1 MLITDMYQSPEV
13 GVYVPRPYIK
23 RQFPLVRY
31 GTKTIFELMDIF
43 LPDIGEGPFPVAVP
57 FFVLAGNIMNSTGV
71 TERIFRFACAL
82 VGHIPGG
89 LGHVN
94 VLASVI
100 FAGMSGSAIA
110 DTAGLGKIELQAMK
124 EAGYDDDFS
133 VAVTGVSSCL
143 GPIIPPSVGMVI
155 YAMLAGV
162 SPGRILLAGIVPG
175 VLMALVMCMIVYIT
189 AKRRGYPVAPKATW
203 KEKQEAFF
211 RAIPSLLSPVLLLS
225 GILFG
230 VFTPT
235 EAAVVCTVYSL
246 FLGIAYREIHV
257 NDIPKLLMESLRS
270 TTMITTLICAS
281 MVFGVVLSFRQ
292 IPQTLTE
299 FLVNSVHS
307 RVGLMLIIMGI
318 DLVQFGVVSTLL
330 VVIGLLTPP
339 VGNVLYILSDFSGMP
354 ITRIFRAM
362 IPYVVGLLILDVILF
377 FVPGITL
384 FLPGLLLG

>member
-23 RQFPLVRY
+23 RQFPPVRY

-43 LPDIGEGPFPVAVP
+43 LPDIGEGPFPVVVP

-100 FAGMSGSAIA
+100 FAGMSGSAVA

-175 VLMALVMCMIVYIT
+175 VLMALVMCLIVYIT

>member
-82 VGHIPGG
+82 VSHIPGG

-110 DTAGLGKIELQAMK
+110 DTAGLGKIEIQAMK

-211 RAIPSLLSPVLLLS
+211 QAIPSLLSPVLLLS